1 MSFKPGFITPPWP
14 HERGDSIKAAAL
26 IERFEKE
33 AMWGCGLHFEI
44 YEYRLVKRLLAA
56 VSQMN
61 AADVETL
68 RSVALQRGHHL
79 DDQSLEECRQGYRNT
94 LAEIRKEQE

>member
-1 MSFKPGFITPPWP
+1 MSFKSGFITPPWP

-33 AMWGCGLHFEI
+33 AIWGCGLHFEI
-44 YEYRLVKRLLAA
+44 YEYRVVESLLAA
-56 VSQMN
+56 ASQMD
-61 AADVETL
+61 ADDVETL
-68 RSVALQRGHHL
+68 RTVALQRDHHL
-79 DDQSLEECRQGYRNT
+79 DEQSLEACRQGYRNT